1 MIDHSLR
8 DCRRARKTAARLSPK
23 GCRDAFAGL
32 MASADLL
39 LLVSRPGCERL
50 CVSLARLRHDRLAV
64 VVLAGAK
71 GARRVAT
78 GVSGLGSADTVPER
92 RQDAAQS
99 FEERAQLVGIA
110 EHDGGDVLRGDRRIL
125 VESPGGRLASRRRRR
140 SSRSDRGR
148 APRDARTA
156 ALWPP
161 SLARPTCQARYGST
175 PSSPSERWSSAV
187 SR

>member
-1 MIDHSLR
+1 
-8 DCRRARKTAARLSPK
+8 
-23 GCRDAFAGL
+23 

-78 GVSGLGSADTVPER
+78 GVSGLGSVDTVPER
-92 RQDAAQS
+92 RQDPAQS

-110 EHDGGDVLRGDRRIL
+110 DMMAETSFAVIVRIL

-140 SSRSDRGR
+140 SSRSHRGR

-161 SLARPTCQARYGST
+161 PLARPTCQARHGST
-175 PSSPSERWSSAV
+175 PSSSSERCSSAV
-187 SR
+187 SRYTRKAPARASSSSP